1 MAGIDFETAALQVM
15 DKRAVARHLTQ
26 K

>member
-1 MAGIDFETAALQVM
+1 MAGVDFETAALQVM
-15 DKRAVARHLTQ
+15 DSGAVARHLTQ